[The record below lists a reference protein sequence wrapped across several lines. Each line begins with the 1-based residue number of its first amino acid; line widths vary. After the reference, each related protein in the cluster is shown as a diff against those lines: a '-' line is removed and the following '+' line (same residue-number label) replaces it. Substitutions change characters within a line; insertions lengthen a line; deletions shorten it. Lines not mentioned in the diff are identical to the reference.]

1 MFTNGSKNAIL
12 SMNKMIEKNM
22 SQEMPKE
29 KSYGLLSR
37 NIAAK
42 KQVNNLESVKDLVL
56 QVRKAF
62 NND

>member
-12 SMNKMIEKNM
+12 SINKMLAKDMPE
-22 SQEMPKE
+22 EMPKE
-29 KSYGLLSR
+29 KAYGLLSR
-37 NIAAK
+37 NVPIK
-42 KQVNNLESVKDLVL
+42 KPVNDLDSIKDLVL